1 MNLFKKILK
10 ILMTLVL
17 SLSVGLALSGCGG
30 GSAASSGTPKAGT
43 AKTVKTVKTAG
54 GTGLTVRMLDI
65 GQGDAFLLEKDGK
78 FVMIDTG
85 DIEHRDQIVALLHK
99 YQVKEISKIIITHPH
114 ADHLGGMNAIFKNF
128 KVDAIYDDGMPAN
141 TGSYKNYLQQ
151 IKSRKIPY
159 HVLKA
164 GDELDFFD
172 DVKFHV
178 LGPVSVIKDQKG
190 NSDFNNNSI
199 VGRLTYGNFSMMFTG
214 DAEKEEEAT
223 ILKKGGTFK
232 SDVLKVGHHG
242 SRTSSSPAFLKAVS
256 PKDAFISCGQG
267 NDYGHPH
274 KVTLQKL
281 EKAKIN
287 IYRTDRNGTV
297 TLTTDGSKY
306 EISKERS

>member
-10 ILMTLVL
+10 ILMALVL
-17 SLSVGLALSGCGG
+17 FLSVGLALAGCGGG
-30 GSAASSGTPKAGT
+30 GSAASSGSKAAAAKT
-43 AKTVKTVKTAG
+43 AKAAQG
-54 GTGLTVRMLDI
+54 SGLTVRMLDI

-99 YQVKEISKIIITHPH
+99 YKVKEISKIIITHPH
-114 ADHLGGMNAIFKNF
+114 ADHLGGMNAIFKSF

-164 GDELDFFD
+164 GEDLEFFD
-172 DVKFHV
+172 GVKFHV

-199 VGRLTYGNFSMMFTG
+199 VGRLTYGTFSMLFTG

-223 ILKKGGTFK
+223 ILKQGGTLK

-242 SRTSSSPAFLKAVS
+242 SRTSSSPTFLKAVS

-306 EISKERS
+306 QITKERA

>member
-1 MNLFKKILK
+1 MHLFKN
-10 ILMTLVL
+10 LMKFLAVLLL
-17 SLSVGLALSGCGG
+17 SLSLTTAFSAC
-30 GSAASSGTPKAGT
+30 GSAAPSASSGG
-43 AKTVKTVKTAG
+43 AKTSASAKG
-54 GTGLTVRMLDI
+54 GSQLTVRMLDI

-99 YQVKEISKIIITHPH
+99 YKVKEISKIIITHPH

-128 KVDAIYDDGMPAN
+128 KVDAIYDDGMPAG
-141 TGSYKNYLQQ
+141 TGSYKNYLKQ
-151 IKSRKIPY
+151 IKEKKIPY

-164 GDELDFFD
+164 GDEVDFFD
-172 DVKFHV
+172 GVKFNV
-178 LGPVSVIKDQKG
+178 LGPVKVIKDQKG

-199 VGRLTYGNFSMMFTG
+199 VGRLTYGSFSMMFTG
-214 DAEKEEEAT
+214 DAEQEEEKT
-223 ILKKGGTFK
+223 ILGKGGTLK

-256 PKDAFISCGQG
+256 PKNAFISCGQG

-274 KVTLQKL
+274 KVTIDKL
-281 EKAKIN
+281 EKAKVQ

-297 TLTTDGSKY
+297 TLTSDGSSY
-306 EISKERS
+306 RIEKERN